1 MIKTISDDKKPVE
14 LKGKYFFVILNK
26 QYFRKKTNPN
36 QQTPEK
42 QKSIEETDFNK
53 LTVSERITLTKST
66 TPPQKNSEEKKQ
78 LNIAT
83 SANLSRALSPGGSG
97 SNINNSINSAGK
109 IKTQNSQA
117 KVNTGSPKKK
127 IKASPII
134 LDTIVNEVV
143 NKHTEDRQSKYEEDI
158 NKINECVYLTKVCN
172 EGEEEKKPET
182 VNESFGEKQEQ

>member
-1 MIKTISDDKKPVE
+1 MIKTISDEKKPVE

-42 QKSIEETDFNK
+42 QKSIEETENK

-66 TPPQKNSEEKKQ
+66 TTPQKNTEEKKQ

-83 SANLSRALSPGGSG
+83 SANLSRALSPGSG
-97 SNINNSINSAGK
+97 SNINNSINSAGR

-143 NKHTEDRQSKYEEDI
+143 NKHTEDRQNKYEEDI

-172 EGEEEKKPET
+172 EEEEKKPET
-182 VNESFGEKQEQ
+182 INESFGEKQEQ

>member
-1 MIKTISDDKKPVE
+1 M
-14 LKGKYFFVILNK
+14 ILNK
-26 QYFRKKTNPN
+26 QYFRKKTNPT

-42 QKSIEETDFNK
+42 QKSIEETENK
-53 LTVSERITLTKST
+53 LTVSERISLTKST
-66 TPPQKNSEEKKQ
+66 TTPQKNSEEKKQ

-117 KVNTGSPKKK
+117 KVNTGTPKKK

-143 NKHTEDRQSKYEEDI
+143 NKHTEDRQNKYEEDI

-172 EGEEEKKPET
+172 EEEEKKPET
-182 VNESFGEKQEQ
+182 INESFGEKQEQ